1 MIIKFINSF
10 KTIGIKKTIIK
21 SINYVSIKNYKRRK
35 LKKKIFNI
43 QSIENR
49 FNEIYQSNFWLGQS
63 KSGTGSVLS
72 TTQNIRKH
80 LPIIFEKF
88 SIKKVLDAPCG
99 DFNWMF
105 EVIKNYEVDYIGS
118 DIVEDII
125 FLNKKKYENKN
136 IQFSK
141 LDIRVDKLPE
151 ADLMICRDCLFHFS
165 YEDIFLFLKNFISSD
180 IKFILLTSHLNEKNK
195 FANID
200 ISTGDF
206 RSIDLFLKPFNFK
219 KIFLYNFD
227 DRENEKQNYKQMYL
241 FSKLQIYDYLKKNKN
256 YLENYNI

>member
-1 MIIKFINSF
+1 
-10 KTIGIKKTIIK
+10 
-21 SINYVSIKNYKRRK
+21 
-35 LKKKIFNI
+35 
-43 QSIENR
+43 
-49 FNEIYQSNFWLGQS
+49 
-63 KSGTGSVLS
+63 
-72 TTQNIRKH
+72 
-80 LPIIFEKF
+80 
-88 SIKKVLDAPCG
+88 
-99 DFNWMF
+99 MF

-141 LDIRVDKLPE
+141 LYIRVDKLPE

-195 FANID
+195 FENID

-219 KIFLYNFD
+219 KNFLYNFD

-256 YLENYNI
+256 YLEKYNI